1 MQWSLGF
8 LNEAS
13 EISAARKSAV
23 FGTPRPNK
31 WLAEADSPDLP
42 FIGFTFY
49 RFYRFDCDDGCD
61 NNDQL
66 NRAFVLALVVE
77 KLDISPNLLYV
88 KFTL

>member
-42 FIGFTFY
+42 FIGFTF
-49 RFYRFDCDDGCD
+49 
-61 NNDQL
+61 
-66 NRAFVLALVVE
+66 VLPFTGFIDLIAMMVVIMMTSSTE
-77 KLDISPNLLYV
+77 HLFWHWWWKS
-88 KFTL
+88 

>member
-31 WLAEADSPDLP
+31 WLEDSPDLP
-42 FIGFTFY
+42 FIGSD
-49 RFYRFDCDDGCD
+49 RFDCDDGCD
-61 NNDQL
+61 DDDQL

-77 KLDISPNLLYV
+77 KVGHITHLLYV